1 MEKQIKIT
9 RIESS
14 CPISF
19 VGITFGDFLHISKEL
34 LNTRLKNEDKNIA
47 WGNKNCRRSV
57 IRQKSP
63 EIDDNFIFEK
73 ILFFQDIDVI
83 LGKNKEGILWK
94 I

>member
-47 WGNKNCRRSV
+47 
-57 IRQKSP
+57 
-63 EIDDNFIFEK
+63 
-73 ILFFQDIDVI
+73 
-83 LGKNKEGILWK
+83 
-94 I
+94 